1 MNGDI
6 SQNAILSVIVPIS
19 SMAERLNLIQDW
31 LKILEFQP
39 VEVILVHDQNDMKT
53 SLELNSLISKHQN
66 TKIIFIEEK
75 IGSPGL
81 ARNRGLKVA
90 SGDWVVFWDSD
101 DEPNVIEILK
111 ILADYET
118 TANFDVIIGQFRVY
132 DCAIRR
138 LLPERKPDL
147 SLKAIAM
154 NPGLWRM
161 LFRRNIILSLK
172 FNKFRMAEDQNF
184 LSDIMLPERKFKI
197 IKNIFYTYYINNEN
211 QLTKNKDAINEIVNA
226 AAYTFTKIKSSK
238 SINRNFD
245 CTLFVRQIMTG
256 IKKGNF
262 LTKLQC
268 VILLSKALILFRIST
283 SFDIIKNIIILTLH
297 HKIRKISS

>member
-6 SQNAILSVIVPIS
+6 SQNTILSVIVPIS

-31 LKILEFQP
+31 LKLLEFQP
-39 VEVILVHDQNDMKT
+39 VEVIFVHDQNDMKT
-53 SLELNSLISKHQN
+53 SLELNSLISTHQN
-66 TKIIFIEEK
+66 NEIIFIEEK

-81 ARNRGLKVA
+81 ARNRGLQVA
-90 SGDWVVFWDSD
+90 SGDWVAFWDSD

-111 ILADYET
+111 ILADYQT

-132 DCAIRR
+132 DCEIKR

-147 SLKAIAM
+147 SMKAIAM

-184 LSDIMLPERKFKI
+184 LSDIMLPEKNVKI

-211 QLTKNKDAINEIVNA
+211 QLTKNKDAINEIVSA

-238 SINRNFD
+238 SINKNFD
-245 CTLFVRQIMTG
+245 CTLFARQIATG
-256 IKKGNF
+256 IKKGSF
-262 LTKLQC
+262 LTKLNC

-283 SFDIIKNIIILTLH
+283 SFDIIGNIVVLIFHRKT
-297 HKIRKISS
+297 RKISS

>member
-1 MNGDI
+1 MNHDI
-6 SQNAILSVIVPIS
+6 SQNTILSVIVPIS

-31 LKILEFQP
+31 LKLLEFQP
-39 VEVILVHDQNDMKT
+39 VEVILVHDQNDINT
-53 SLELNSLISKHQN
+53 SLELNSLISNHQN
-66 TKIIFIEEK
+66 NGIIFIEDK

-81 ARNRGLKVA
+81 ARNRGLQVA

-132 DCAIRR
+132 DCEIKR

-147 SLKAIAM
+147 SLKAIAL

-161 LFRRNIILSLK
+161 LFRRNIILNLK

-184 LSDIMLPERKFKI
+184 LSDIKLSERNIKI
-197 IKNIFYTYYINNEN
+197 IKNVFYTYYINNEN
-211 QLTKNKDAINEIVNA
+211 QLTKNKNAVNEIVSA

-238 SINRNFD
+238 SINRSFD
-245 CTLFVRQIMTG
+245 CTLFARQIATG
-256 IKKGNF
+256 IKKGSF
-262 LTKLQC
+262 LTKLNC
-268 VILLSKALILFRIST
+268 VILLSKALILLRIST
-283 SFDIIKNIIILTLH
+283 SFDIIGNIILLTFH
-297 HKIRKISS
+297 RKIRKISA